1 MHAYQHGRHPHAV
14 SALRLCQILL
24 GMLDTPLQ
32 KPGPVALVVHVAGL
46 SFRAL
51 IALPD
56 VTAAAADAAFER
68 CPWHRRLEQQ
78 RLCHLVVEVSLQ
90 DPAVLEVIAGNAL

>member
-1 MHAYQHGRHPHAV
+1 MKDMGDTDEPRQSALQYTGEQ
-14 SALRLCQILL
+14 SALRKGRSI
-24 GMLDTPLQ
+24 
-32 KPGPVALVVHVAGL
+32 HVAGL